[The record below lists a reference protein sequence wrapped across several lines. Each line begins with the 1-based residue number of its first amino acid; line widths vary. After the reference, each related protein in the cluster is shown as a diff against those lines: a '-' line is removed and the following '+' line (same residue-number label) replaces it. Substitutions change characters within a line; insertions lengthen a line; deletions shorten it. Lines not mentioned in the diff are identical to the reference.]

1 VRALEAAPFPVPLM
15 LVYAAKDPIVP
26 PIVGQR
32 LRALVPDAQ
41 FVELDEASHFAHV
54 DAAERFV
61 AACEPFLAGR

>member
-1 VRALEAAPFPVPLM
+1 VPLL
-15 LVYAAKDPIVP
+15 LVYAVRDPVVP

-32 LRALVPDAQ
+32 LRALIPNAR

-61 AACEPFLAGR
+61 AACEPFLAGN